1 MRTALTA
8 IVLALVCSIALAQD
22 AAKDTAKKP
31 TQQEMMEAMMK
42 YGTPGK
48 QHEQLKAM
56 VGTWD
61 ADVTFQMDPA
71 APEQKS
77 KAKMVN
83 ESLFDGR
90 YLKGDYTGDFM
101 GQPFKGM
108 SLMTYDN
115 AKEKYVSLWID
126 SMSTMMMLSEGTA
139 DSSGKVITTS
149 CTYDCPIQKE
159 RVSSRMVLT
168 IQDNDHHTM
177 DMYCTQGGKEHK
189 SMTIKYTRA
198 KDATAAK

>member
-1 MRTALTA
+1 MRTALLA
-8 IVLALVCSIALAQD
+8 IVITLTGAITFAQD
-22 AAKDTAKKP
+22 AAKKP

-56 VGTWD
+56 AGTFD
-61 ADVTFQMDPA
+61 ADVTFKMDPA

-83 ESLFDGR
+83 EALFDGR

-108 SLMTYDN
+108 SVMTFDN

-149 CTYDCPIQKE
+149 CTFDCPVQKE
-159 RVSSRMVLT
+159 RITSRMVVT

-198 KDATAAK
+198 KDATAGK